1 MTTSEQRQPVNNG
14 QSEAV
19 TASLRLT
26 YHWSFSDNPLHN
38 NHIFQVPRVAVVHMF
53 DCTVIPELTTTS
65 EQRPPVNNDWLNPIS
80 SKLILIF
87 VEHIL
92 NISHLGTTATFL
104 ESQECLL
111 YTGLTVLWSAE
122 ICYLTFETYTLKL
135 LEVQSNLST
144 TATLGTPKKWPLYK
158 GGRSVKVFQSKL
170 KSE

>member
-1 MTTSEQRQPVNNG
+1 
-14 QSEAV
+14 
-19 TASLRLT
+19 
-26 YHWSFSDNPLHN
+26 
-38 NHIFQVPRVAVVHMF
+38 MF
-53 DCTVIPELTTTS
+53 DCTVIPVLTTTS
-65 EQRPPVNNDWLNPIS
+65 EQRPPVNNDRLNPIS

-87 VEHIL
+87 VEHLL

-144 TATLGTPKKWPLYK
+144 TATLGTPKKWPLYI
-158 GGRSVKVFQSKL
+158 GGCSVESFQSKL
-170 KSE
+170 VSKLAWPDFVQPLLTGGHYSEVAINKGLSVIKKIKIKFLP